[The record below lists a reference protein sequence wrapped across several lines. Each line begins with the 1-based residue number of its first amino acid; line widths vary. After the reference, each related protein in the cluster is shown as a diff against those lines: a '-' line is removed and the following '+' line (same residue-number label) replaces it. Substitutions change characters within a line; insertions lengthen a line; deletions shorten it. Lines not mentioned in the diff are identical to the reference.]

1 MNSLSAVYY
10 AFNKGLADDY
20 IEMLHA
26 GERLGHK
33 ELLKLFNLYASGSNF

>member
-1 MNSLSAVYY
+1 VNSLSAVYH

-20 IEMLHA
+20 IEMLQA
-26 GERLGHK
+26 DERLGHK